1 MAHMVP
7 YPSSAFVFPYRS
19 PTVPLPFPY
28 HSPTIPLPYTARFSL
43 FGLRFAFF
51 SYFCILILNLRDMT
65 DQQYREEIL
74 RLKQEKNAVILGHYY
89 QRHEIQALSDHVG
102 DSLAL
107 AQRAQEAT
115 ADIIVFCGV
124 HFMAETAKILNP
136 QRKVLLPDMEA
147 SCSLAESC
155 QGPDFAAFKAQHPDH
170 MVISYINCSADIKA
184 LSDLICT
191 SGNAEKLVRS
201 LPEDQK
207 IIFAPDR
214 NLGGYINRVTGRNML
229 LWDGVCT
236 VHDAMQAEGILKI
249 KATHPDAPVI
259 AHPECN
265 PALLAVADFIGST
278 KAMLNYIEKSDSRKI
293 IVATETGILYE
304 MRRLRP
310 DIEFLTLRDDKSC
323 ACDDCTYMKLN
334 TLEKLYLCLRDEQP
348 EILMTPDMIEA
359 AKRPIVRML
368 DMSKQ
373 LGIIK

>member
-1 MAHMVP
+1 M
-7 YPSSAFVFPYRS
+7 SNEE
-19 PTVPLPFPY
+19 LK
-28 HSPTIPLPYTARFSL
+28 
-43 FGLRFAFF
+43 
-51 SYFCILILNLRDMT
+51 
-65 DQQYREEIL
+65 QEIL
-74 RLKQEKNAVILGHYY
+74 RLKKEKNAVILGHYY
-89 QRHEIQALSDHVG
+89 QRHEIQELSDYIG

-136 QRKVLLPDMEA
+136 SRKVLLPDMEA

-155 QGPDFAAFKAQHPDH
+155 KAGEFSKFKAEHPDH
-170 MVISYINCSADIKA
+170 MVISYVNCSAEIKA

-207 IIFAPDR
+207 IIFAPDK
-214 NLGGYINRVTGRNML
+214 NLGGYINQVTGRKML
-229 LWDGVCT
+229 LWNGVCT
-236 VHDAMQAEGILKI
+236 VHDAMQAEAVLQLKV
-249 KATHPDAPVI
+249 AHPAAPVI

-265 PALLAVADFIGST
+265 PALLKVADFVGST
-278 KAMLNYIEKSDSRKI
+278 KAMLNFIKASNAKKF

-304 MRRLRP
+304 MKKENP
-310 DIEFLTLRDDKSC
+310 GKEFITLRDNKSC
-323 ACDDCTYMKLN
+323 ACDDCAYMKLN
-334 TLEKLYLCLRDEQP
+334 TLEKLYNCLRDEQP
-348 EILMTPDMIEA
+348 EILMSPEMIEA

-368 DMSKQ
+368 EMSKQ

>member
-1 MAHMVP
+1 
-7 YPSSAFVFPYRS
+7 
-19 PTVPLPFPY
+19 
-28 HSPTIPLPYTARFSL
+28 
-43 FGLRFAFF
+43 
-51 SYFCILILNLRDMT
+51 MT
-65 DQQYREEIL
+65 DNELRQEIL
-74 RLKQEKNAVILGHYY
+74 RLKNEKNAVILGHYY
-89 QRHEIQALSDHVG
+89 QRHEIQDLSDYIG

-107 AQRAQEAT
+107 AQKAQEAT

-136 QRKVLLPDMEA
+136 QCKVLLPDMEA

-155 QGPDFAAFKAQHPDH
+155 KAEDFAKFKAEHPDH
-170 MVISYINCSADIKA
+170 MVISYVNCSAEIKA

-201 LPEDQK
+201 LPENQK

-214 NLGGYINRVTGRNML
+214 NLGGYINSVTGRQML
-229 LWDGVCT
+229 LWNGVCT
-236 VHDAMQAEGILKI
+236 VHDAMQAESVLQLK
-249 KATHPDAPVI
+249 ADNPDAPVI

-265 PALLAVADFIGST
+265 PALLKVADFVGST
-278 KAMLNYIEKSDSRKI
+278 KAMLNFIKASSSKRF

-304 MRRLRP
+304 MKRENP
-310 DIEFLTLRDDKSC
+310 DKEFVTLRDNKSC
-323 ACDDCTYMKLN
+323 ACDDCAYMKLN
-334 TLEKLYLCLRDEQP
+334 TLEKLYKCLRDEQP
-348 EILMTPDMIEA
+348 EILMSDEMIEA

>member
-1 MAHMVP
+1 MK
-7 YPSSAFVFPYRS
+7 R
-19 PTVPLPFPY
+19 
-28 HSPTIPLPYTARFSL
+28 
-43 FGLRFAFF
+43 
-51 SYFCILILNLRDMT
+51 
-65 DQQYREEIL
+65 
-74 RLKQEKNAVILGHYY
+74 EKNAVILGHYY
-89 QRHEIQALSDHVG
+89 QRHEIQEISDYVG

-155 QGPDFAAFKAQHPDH
+155 KAEDFAKFKAEHPDH
-170 MVISYINCSADIKA
+170 MVISYVNCSAEIKA

-207 IIFAPDR
+207 IIFAPDK
-214 NLGGYINRVTGRNML
+214 NLGGYINQVTGRQML
-229 LWDGVCT
+229 LWNGVCT
-236 VHDAMQAEGILKI
+236 VHDAMQAEAILKL
-249 KATHPDAPVI
+249 KAEHPDAPVI

-265 PALLAVADFIGST
+265 AALLKVADFVGST
-278 KAMLNYIEKSDSRKI
+278 KAMLGYIKSSEAKKF

-304 MRRLRP
+304 MKKENP
-310 DIEFLTLRDDKSC
+310 DKEFITLRDDKSC
-323 ACDDCTYMKLN
+323 ACDDCAYMKLN
-334 TLEKLYLCLRDEQP
+334 TLEKLYKCLRDEQP
-348 EILMTPDMIEA
+348 EILMSDEMIEA

-368 DMSKQ
+368 EMSKQ